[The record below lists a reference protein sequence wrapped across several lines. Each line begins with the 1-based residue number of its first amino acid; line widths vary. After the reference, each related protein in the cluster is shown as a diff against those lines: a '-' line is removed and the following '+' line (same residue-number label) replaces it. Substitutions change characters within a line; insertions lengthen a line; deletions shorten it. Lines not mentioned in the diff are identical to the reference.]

1 MDIRLL
7 ETIQNYPEVYEYITT
22 TEVVTMDQLKD
33 YLANKKGIKTGRLPV
48 SKFSYKGEVK
58 SDG

>member
-22 TEVVTMDQLKD
+22 TEVVTMDQLRD
-33 YLANKKGIKTGRLPV
+33 YQVNEKGIKT
-48 SKFSYKGEVK
+48 EI
-58 SDG
+58 